1 MGAKRFGATLVNP
14 GINTLVMTAAS
25 GKDSV
30 VVLNVANLGVGSTNV
45 RVAYMPGNVVSAL
58 TNADYLVYDHILS
71 AGGSLQVKGIAVEA
85 GHSLVVYS
93 TVHQVSAIAYGI
105 ESSSV

>member
-1 MGAKRFGATLVNP
+1 MGTKRFGAALVNP
-14 GINTLVMTAAS
+14 SINTLVMTAPS

-30 VVLNVANLGVGSTNV
+30 VVLNIANLGIGSTNI

-58 TNADYLVYDHILS
+58 TNADYLVYDHILP
-71 AGGSLQVKGIAVEA
+71 AGGYLQIKGIAVESN
-85 GHSLVVYS
+85 HSLVVYS
-93 TVHQVSAIAYGI
+93 TIHQVSAIAYGI